1 MQSSVCSKMQT
12 SSLNST
18 EYTLTVLNNKT
29 NVQLRDRHPAS
40 NLIMP
45 VTAQLRD
52 LSCKFEQMSARAGV
66 IPALFIAYSI
76 QSNSRLDSSLWQ
88 LSNWI
93 ARGSAVIFISLEQVY
108 RFNPVH
114 SSFPLRSSYFV
125 PRLPLFNMFVH

>member
-45 VTAQLRD
+45 VT
-52 LSCKFEQMSARAGV
+52 G
-66 IPALFIAYSI
+66 P
-76 QSNSRLDSSLWQ
+76 
-88 LSNWI
+88 I
-93 ARGSAVIFISLEQVY
+93 ARFEL
-108 RFNPVH
+108 
-114 SSFPLRSSYFV
+114 
-125 PRLPLFNMFVH
+125 